1 VVTDSYSS
9 RRHLSIKLVRTHFYL
24 FDHSINGTFV
34 SLGSG
39 EEVHVLRR
47 ELLLDGAGQINVGRS
62 RMERPSR
69 VISFEADRRS
79 MYRV

>member
-1 VVTDSYSS
+1 
-9 RRHLSIKLVRTHFYL
+9 
-24 FDHSINGTFV
+24 
-34 SLGSG
+34 
-39 EEVHVLRR
+39 VLRR

-69 VISFEADRRS
+69 VITFEPDRRS